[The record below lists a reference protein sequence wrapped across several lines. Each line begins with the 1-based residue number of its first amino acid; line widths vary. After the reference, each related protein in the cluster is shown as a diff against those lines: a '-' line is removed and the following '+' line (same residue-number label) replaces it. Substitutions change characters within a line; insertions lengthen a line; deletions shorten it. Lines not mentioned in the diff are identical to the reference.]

1 MKKTTTFCG
10 FIASALLIGHTAFA
24 QFEGVIKFEKY
35 KNDTTKYMY
44 QVKGKQVRITE
55 FGSDGSEK
63 GIQLVDLDKKSVIA
77 LSPDRKLYMDA
88 SNAKDAVPVGPQ
100 VTKTSNKKKIA
111 GYDCTEWIAK
121 SDKDNT
127 IISYWVGGDKFD
139 FFVPLLSTL
148 NRKDRLSK
156 YFLEIPDNKN
166 VFPLMG
172 EEKAM
177 DGTVK
182 TTLLVTA
189 VESKKLDQSFFE
201 IPKGYQK
208 FEK

>member
-1 MKKTTTFCG
+1 MKKTIISCAVVAFSTV
-10 FIASALLIGHTAFA
+10 ISNAVFA

-44 QVKGKQVRITE
+44 HVKGKQVRITE
-55 FGSDGSEK
+55 FGTDGSEK

-88 SNAKDAVPVGPQ
+88 SNAKDAVPVSPQ
-100 VTKTSNKKKIA
+100 VTKTANKKKIA
-111 GYDCTEWIAK
+111 GYDCTEWVAK

-127 IISYWVGGDKFD
+127 VISYWVGGDKFD
-139 FFVPLLSTL
+139 FFVPLLTTL

-156 YFLEIPDNKN
+156 YFVEIPENKG
-166 VFPLMG
+166 VFTMQG
-172 EEKAM
+172 EEKAL

-182 TTLLVTA
+182 NVLKVTS
-189 VESKKLDQSFFE
+189 VETKKLDPSLFE
-201 IPKGYQK
+201 IPKGFQK